1 MKKDKGTEKDK
12 CKKKIRKWKRTRGL
26 KRIGGERFLNTCK
39 LHKTKRKYNY
49 VWGGRIQI
57 TDNY

>member
-12 CKKKIRKWKRTRGL
+12 CKKKIIKWKRTRGL
-26 KRIGGERFLNTCK
+26 KRIGGSASYIKPRENT
-39 LHKTKRKYNY
+39 TTSG
-49 VWGGRIQI
+49 GGRIQI